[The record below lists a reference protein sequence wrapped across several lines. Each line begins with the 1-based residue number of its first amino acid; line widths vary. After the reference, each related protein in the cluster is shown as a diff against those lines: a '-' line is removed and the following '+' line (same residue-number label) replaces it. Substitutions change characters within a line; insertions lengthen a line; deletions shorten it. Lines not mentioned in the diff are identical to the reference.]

1 MGASLVVQMVKNLP
15 AMQETQ
21 LRSLCW
27 EDPLEKEM
35 ATTPVLL
42 PGESH
47 GQKSLLGYSP
57 WGCKESDKTERL
69 THSQL
74 MRHPHIKLFHTS
86 ALLQMPNNHSIVD
99 VELFR
104 NICSCKGSSF
114 MIVPVGRCQRPMPGH
129 YAAHV
134 QGSHLLCKTS
144 WPTTAWYIR

>member
-47 GQKSLLGYSP
+47 GQRSLAGYIP
-57 WGCKESDKTERL
+57 
-69 THSQL
+69 
-74 MRHPHIKLFHTS
+74 
-86 ALLQMPNNHSIVD
+86 
-99 VELFR
+99 
-104 NICSCKGSSF
+104 
-114 MIVPVGRCQRPMPGH
+114 
-129 YAAHV
+129 
-134 QGSHLLCKTS
+134 
-144 WPTTAWYIR
+144 

>member
-47 GQKSLLGYSP
+47 GQKILVAYTP
-57 WGCKESDKTERL
+57 WDGKESDMTEQL
-69 THSQL
+69 TL
-74 MRHPHIKLFHTS
+74 
-86 ALLQMPNNHSIVD
+86 
-99 VELFR
+99 
-104 NICSCKGSSF
+104 SS
-114 MIVPVGRCQRPMPGH
+114 
-129 YAAHV
+129 
-134 QGSHLLCKTS
+134 
-144 WPTTAWYIR
+144 